1 MKTFA
6 VGAGVKSHFF
16 AVYYFLQFDCG
27 ACFASSF
34 EFFLFDAS
42 SDNFMSVVPVAH
54 VVLVKFAHN
63 KKTLSYFCGK
73 VNTKSAKSIK
83 KIIVEVS
90 AAISRV

>member
-16 AVYYFLQFDCG
+16 AVNYSLQFDCVSRL
-27 ACFASSF
+27 APCF
-34 EFFLFDAS
+34 EFFLVDAS

-63 KKTLSYFCGK
+63 GK
-73 VNTKSAKSIK
+73 KSILFLGK
-83 KIIVEVS
+83 S
-90 AAISRV
+90 QH

>member
-16 AVYYFLQFDCG
+16 AVDYSLQFDCG
-27 ACFASSF
+27 ACFASSS
-34 EFFLFDAS
+34 EFFLVDAS

-63 KKTLSYFCGK
+63 GK
-73 VNTKSAKSIK
+73 KSILFLGK
-83 KIIVEVS
+83 S
-90 AAISRV
+90 QQ